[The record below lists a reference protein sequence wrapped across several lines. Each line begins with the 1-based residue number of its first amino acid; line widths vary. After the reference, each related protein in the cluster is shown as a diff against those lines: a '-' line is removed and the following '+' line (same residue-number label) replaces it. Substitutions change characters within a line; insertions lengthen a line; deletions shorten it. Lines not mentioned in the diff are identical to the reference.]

1 VVLLAACS
9 AVTIVVFFLA
19 LWLLP
24 FDRFPPLPSRDFL
37 GFPEPPDLG
46 ENRHRRLAS

>member
-1 VVLLAACS
+1 MSRDQIRELVVLLAACS

-24 FDRFPPLPSRDFL
+24 FDRFPPFAFPRFP
-37 GFPEPPDLG
+37 GFP
-46 ENRHRRLAS
+46 